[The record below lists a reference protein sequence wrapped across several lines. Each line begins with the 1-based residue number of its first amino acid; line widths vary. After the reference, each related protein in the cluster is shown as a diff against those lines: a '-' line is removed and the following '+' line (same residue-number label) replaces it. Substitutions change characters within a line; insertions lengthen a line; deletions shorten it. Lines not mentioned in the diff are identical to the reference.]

1 MEVNRKG
8 GKKKLTK
15 TAEKVLVVLCDTVRI
30 EKKDQREF
38 KIQVQ
43 TGPYLQYNLE

>member
-1 MEVNRKG
+1 MRNMMDGSQQERWE
-8 GKKKLTK
+8 KLTK

-38 KIQVQ
+38 
-43 TGPYLQYNLE
+43 